1 MWVPDAFMGTAVGDR
16 GVDSRGD
23 SLESLEAAGRKISR
37 GGIVPHSL
45 LQADLGFGRNLFREF
60 DDYYA

>member
-1 MWVPDAFMGTAVGDR
+1 MGTAVGDR